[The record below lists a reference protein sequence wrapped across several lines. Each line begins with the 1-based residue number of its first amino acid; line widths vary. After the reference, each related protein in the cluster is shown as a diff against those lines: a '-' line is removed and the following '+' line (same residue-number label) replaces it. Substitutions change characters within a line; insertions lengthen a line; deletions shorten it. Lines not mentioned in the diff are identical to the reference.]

1 MHGSVHGS
9 VSVCG
14 ASAQRDDLLLQFSM
28 MSLPFRKKR
37 ARCYA
42 PLALMRRRCVPGVA
56 GRADEL
62 RGLRARRRIDAV
74 GMLRQTFRK
83 RMTDVR

>member
-1 MHGSVHGS
+1 MVVHDAQIV
-9 VSVCG
+9 VSEDATAFTCR
-14 ASAQRDDLLLQFSM
+14 SARQLELDEITTGRVRDVV
-28 MSLPFRKKR
+28 R
-37 ARCYA
+37 
-42 PLALMRRRCVPGVA
+42 
-56 GRADEL
+56 RADEL

>member
-28 MSLPFRKKR
+28 MSLPFRQR
-37 ARCYA
+37 ARRYA

-74 GMLRQTFRK
+74 GMLRQTFRG
-83 RMTDVR
+83 RMADVR